1 MLVQQPINNGNLPE
15 LQTQIPAVQLAY
27 NPIMGF
33 DLTGAQPAQF
43 TFTAPE
49 EAAAEEE
56 VVAEDLEKTT
66 REAEIPKEKKKK
78 RGLCC

>member
-1 MLVQQPINNGNLPE
+1 MFVQQPINNGNLPE

-33 DLTGAQPAQF
+33 ELNGAQPQQF

-49 EAAAEEE
+49 EAASEEE
-56 VVAEDLEKTT
+56 VELEDLEKTT
-66 REAEIPKEKKKK
+66 REAELKKEKKKK
-78 RGLCC
+78 FGLCC